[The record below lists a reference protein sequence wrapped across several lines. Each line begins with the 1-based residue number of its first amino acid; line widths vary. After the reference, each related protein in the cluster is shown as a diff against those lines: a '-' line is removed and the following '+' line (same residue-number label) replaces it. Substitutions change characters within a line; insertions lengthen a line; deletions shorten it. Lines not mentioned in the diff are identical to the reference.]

1 MNKDDVAGLVELKK
15 LQKDAGIPHL
25 PTQLT
30 YQLRRAVAGYG
41 TLAYQ
46 WADKPHRLVYD
57 ACREIE
63 AQADTI
69 EAQTTRIE
77 ALEAALRFY
86 ARENSWKSCG
96 VYMSGQSQP
105 SAAEIDRGKRAKQA
119 LESKP

>member
-69 EAQTTRIE
+69 EALQARIE
-77 ALEAALRFY
+77 ALEAALRDLLPEAINDRY
-86 ARENSWKSCG
+86 ATQSDAVKNAQSLLEG
-96 VYMSGQSQP
+96 VGN
-105 SAAEIDRGKRAKQA
+105 G
-119 LESKP
+119 